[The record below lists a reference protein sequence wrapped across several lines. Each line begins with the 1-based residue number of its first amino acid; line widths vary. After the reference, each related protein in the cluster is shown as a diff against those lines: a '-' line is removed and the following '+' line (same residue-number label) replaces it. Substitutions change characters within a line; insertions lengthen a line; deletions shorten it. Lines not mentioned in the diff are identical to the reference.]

1 MNHEEIANNLSNN
14 IEGSMPYKHGEICE
28 HDILKRKCDVCWL
41 QWEKDE
47 WQKRALQ
54 AERDRDVLA
63 AELRAWRP
71 REDRVGT
78 LTRLGELVKLTDAS
92 GALTRAR

>member
-1 MNHEEIANNLSNN
+1 MSKQLT
-14 IEGSMPYKHGEICE
+14 IERLREQ
-28 HDILKRKCDVCWL
+28 L
-41 QWEKDE
+41 
-47 WQKRALQ
+47 AQ
-54 AERDRDVLA
+54 AEADRDVLA

-92 GALTRAR
+92 GALTRARS